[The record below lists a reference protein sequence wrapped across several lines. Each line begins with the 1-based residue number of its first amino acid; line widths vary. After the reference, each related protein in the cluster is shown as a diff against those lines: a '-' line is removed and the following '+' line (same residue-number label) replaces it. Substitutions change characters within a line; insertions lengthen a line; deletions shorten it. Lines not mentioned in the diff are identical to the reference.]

1 MPTPFRFFHLL
12 DLGDLGEQYV
22 IVKGE
27 YSPSEYDTGT
37 PAQFEILSIHYEEP
51 EDIASLPVYMRRF
64 TVQFAAIDLYPILT
78 REAEDQISEAGLIQ
92 FQKEEL

>member
-1 MPTPFRFFHLL
+1 MPTPFKFFHLL

-37 PAQFEILSIHYEEP
+37 PAQLEILSIHYEAP
-51 EDIASLPVYMRRF
+51 EDINTLPIYLRRF
-64 TVQFAAIDLYPILT
+64 TTLFAAIDLYPLLLP
-78 REAEDQISEAGLIQ
+78 EAEDSICEAGLTC

>member
-1 MPTPFRFFHLL
+1 MHTYYFSHLL
-12 DLGDLGEQYV
+12 DLGSLGEHNV
-22 IVKGE
+22 VVKGE

-51 EDIASLPVYMRRF
+51 EDIASLSVYMRRF